1 MYYKNCY
8 RQNIKNSSA
17 SVLDNMSGKINAEDE
32 PCSSKTVGG
41 DRF

>member
-1 MYYKNCY
+1 MYYKKCY
-8 RQNIKNSSA
+8 RQNIKNSSFE
-17 SVLDNMSGKINAEDE
+17 VLDNMSGKINAEDE